1 MPFCAHSAGLIYSA
15 LWEVAMRIELKNLE
29 AGRGEFAHLYQPEE
43 LDLTDERVA
52 LCGPASLSG
61 GIRQSGLEV
70 FVTGH
75 LKTCAQVECDRCL
88 KPIEIP
94 VDSDFALEYITEA
107 DYEANSTAELTEDL
121 MSVSV
126 FDGEGIDL
134 DEIVKEQILLAIP
147 TRSLCTPDCK
157 GFCPQCGADRNAKDC
172 GCEDREI
179 DPRWAALQAL
189 KDGK

>member
-1 MPFCAHSAGLIYSA
+1 
-15 LWEVAMRIELKNLE
+15 MRIELTDLE

-52 LCGPASLSG
+52 LCGPTSLSG
-61 GIRQSGLEV
+61 GIRQSGMEV

-75 LKTCAQVECDRCL
+75 IETCAQVECDRCL

-94 VDSDFALEYITEA
+94 VNSDFELEYITGT
-107 DYEANSTAELTEDL
+107 DYEANRTAELTDDL
-121 MSVSV
+121 MSLSV

-147 TRSLCTPDCK
+147 TRSLCTSDSK
-157 GFCPQCGADRNAKDC
+157 GFCPLCGTDRNAKDC
-172 GCEDREI
+172 GCEDREV
-179 DPRWAALQAL
+179 DPRWAALPAL
-189 KDGK
+189 KDSK